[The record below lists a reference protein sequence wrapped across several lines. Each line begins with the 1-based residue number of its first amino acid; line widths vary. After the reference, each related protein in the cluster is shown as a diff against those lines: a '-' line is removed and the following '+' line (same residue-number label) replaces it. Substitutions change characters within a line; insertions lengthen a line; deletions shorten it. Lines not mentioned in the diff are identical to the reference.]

1 MINIKNKEM
10 QMQTTRRGFLAAGAA
25 LAAATGMRSEA
36 KAVSAGGK
44 RFYKGQF
51 HTHTY
56 WSDGSAFP
64 EQSIQFYRETGYH
77 FLGLSDH
84 NVYAEGRRV
93 KKVGKGK
100 GCIRQEIFDAYR
112 RDFPASAQ
120 FETAADGT
128 TEVVVQTYAKMREIF
143 EKPGEFLL
151 LDAVEGTTRVVD
163 ANGVD
168 NQVHMNYL
176 NVPGVPEFFRSCGT
190 KATVAQRIADSLKAV
205 EAMAKEK
212 ARESMFILNHPIWRW
227 YDVKPEDLIANPEVR
242 FFELCN
248 GGSPYRPGNGLPT
261 DGFATD
267 RFWDVVNAFRV
278 RKGQPL
284 LYGVGNDDTH
294 SYFGTPGHVPG
305 IHCLPYNAWSLVR
318 ADALTAEALIRAMKA
333 GDFAVCEGVQPEEFS
348 FDAVSGTL
356 SVSVAGK
363 KNLCRTIQFIV
374 TKRDFSEKPVKT
386 VSIEAPDAPEE
397 KRKIYARTINVYDTK
412 KIGCVAKIVSGGIG
426 EAVAASYTMKP
437 DDLYVRAR
445 IISPERPA
453 ASAFQHPKVQVAWTQ
468 PYLRA

>member
-1 MINIKNKEM
+1 
-10 QMQTTRRGFLAAGAA
+10 MQTTRRGFLAAGAA
-25 LAAATGMRSEA
+25 LAAAAGARSVA
-36 KAVSAGGK
+36 QAVPTGGK

-64 EQSIQFYRETGYH
+64 EQSIQFYRERGYN

-100 GCIRQEIFDAYR
+100 GRVNQDIFNAYR

-120 FETAADGT
+120 SETAADGT
-128 TEVVVQTYAKMREIF
+128 VEAVVQTYAKMREIF
-143 EKPGEFLL
+143 EKPGEFIL
-151 LDAVEGTTRVVD
+151 LDAVEATTRTYD
-163 ANGVD
+163 DDGVEH
-168 NQVHMNYL
+168 QVHMNYL
-176 NVPGVPEFFRSCGT
+176 NVPGVPEFLRTCGT
-190 KATVAQRIADSLKAV
+190 KATVAQRIGDTLKAV
-205 EAMAKEK
+205 EALAKEK
-212 ARESMFILNHPIWRW
+212 GRETMFILNHPIWRW
-227 YDVKPEDLIANPEVR
+227 YDVTPEDLVANPEVR

-248 GGSPYRPGNGLPT
+248 GGSPYAPGKGLPA

-278 RKGQPL
+278 RRGQPL

-294 SYFGTPGHVPG
+294 SYFGTVGHVPG

-318 ADALTAEALIRAMKA
+318 ADALTAEALIRAMNA
-333 GDFAVCEGVQPEEFS
+333 GDFAVCEGVQPEDFS
-348 FDAVSGTL
+348 FDPASGTL

-374 TKRDFSEKPVKT
+374 TKRDFSEKPVRT
-386 VSIEAPDAPEE
+386 VSIEPPDAPAD
-397 KRKIYARTINVYDTK
+397 KQKIYARKINVYDTK
-412 KIGCVAKIVSGGIG
+412 KIGCVAKAVSGGIG
-426 EAVAASYTMKP
+426 EGVKASYTMKP
-437 DDLYVRAR
+437 DDLYARAR
-445 IISPERPA
+445 ILSPERPPVT
-453 ASAFQHPKVQVAWTQ
+453 AFQHPKVHVAWTQ
-468 PYLRA
+468 PYLREAR

>member
-1 MINIKNKEM
+1 
-10 QMQTTRRGFLAAGAA
+10 MQTTRRGFLAAGAA

-212 ARESMFILNHPIWRW
+212 GRESMFILNHPIWRW
-227 YDVKPEDLIANPEVR
+227 YDVTPEDLVANPAVR

-348 FDAVSGTL
+348 FDAASGTL

>member
-205 EAMAKEK
+205 EAMAKERG
-212 ARESMFILNHPIWRW
+212 RESMFILNHPIWRW

-348 FDAVSGTL
+348 FDAASGTL

>member
-1 MINIKNKEM
+1 
-10 QMQTTRRGFLAAGAA
+10 MQTTRRGFLAAGAA
-25 LAAATGMRSEA
+25 LAAATGIRRTA
-36 KAVSAGGK
+36 QAAPAGGK

-64 EQSIQFYRETGYH
+64 EQAIRFYRETGYN

-84 NVYAEGRRV
+84 NVYADSRRV
-93 KKVGKGK
+93 KKVGNGK
-100 GCIRQEIFDAYR
+100 GLIRQEIFDAYR
-112 RDFPASAQ
+112 REFPASAQ

-151 LDAVEGTTRVVD
+151 LDAVEGTTRTFD
-163 ANGVD
+163 DDGVEH
-168 NQVHMNYL
+168 QVHMNYL
-176 NVPGVPEFFRSCGT
+176 NVPGVPEHFRNCGT
-190 KATVAQRIADSLKAV
+190 KATVAQRIGDSLKAV

-212 ARESMFILNHPIWRW
+212 GRETMFILNHPIWRW
-227 YDVKPEDLIANPEVR
+227 YDVRPEDLVANPEVR

-248 GGSPYRPGNGLPT
+248 GGSPYKPGKGLSA

-267 RFWDVVNAFRV
+267 RFWDVVNAFRA
-278 RKGQPL
+278 RNGQPL

-294 SYFGTPGHVPG
+294 AYFGTVGYVPG

-318 ADALTAEALIRAMKA
+318 ADALTAEALIRAMNA
-333 GDFAVCEGVQPEEFS
+333 GDFAVCEGVQPEEFA
-348 FDAVSGTL
+348 FDAASGTL

-397 KRKIYARTINVYDTK
+397 KRKIYARKINVYDTK
-412 KIGCVAKIVSGGIG
+412 KIGCVAKVVSGGIG
-426 EAVAASYTMKP
+426 EAVTASYTMKP

-453 ASAFQHPKVQVAWTQ
+453 ASAFQHPKVHVAWTQ

>member
-1 MINIKNKEM
+1 
-10 QMQTTRRGFLAAGAA
+10 MQTTRRGFLAAGAA
-25 LAAATGMRSEA
+25 LAASAGIRNEA
-36 KAVSAGGK
+36 QPVPAGGK

-64 EQSIQFYRETGYH
+64 EQAVRFYRETGYN

-84 NVYAEGRRV
+84 NVYADSHRV

-100 GCIRQEIFDAYR
+100 GYVRQEIFDAYR
-112 RDFPASAQ
+112 REFPASAQ
-120 FETAADGT
+120 CETAADGS

-151 LDAVEGTTRVVD
+151 LDAVEGTTRTYD
-163 ANGVD
+163 DDGVEH
-168 NQVHMNYL
+168 QVHMNYL
-176 NVPGVPEFFRSCGT
+176 NVPGVPEFFRGCGT
-190 KATVAQRIADSLKAV
+190 KASVAQRIADSLKSV
-205 EAMAKEK
+205 ETLAKEK
-212 ARESMFILNHPIWRW
+212 GREPMFILNHPIWRW
-227 YDVKPEDLIANPEVR
+227 YDVTPEDLVANPEVR
-242 FFELCN
+242 FFEVCN
-248 GGSPYRPGNGLPT
+248 GGSPYAPGKGLPS

-267 RFWDVVNAFRV
+267 RFWDVVNAFRA

-294 SYFGTPGHVPG
+294 AYFGTPGSVPG

-318 ADALTAEALIRAMKA
+318 AEALTADALILAMKA
-333 GDFAVCEGVQPEEFS
+333 GDFAACEGVQPEDFS
-348 FDAVSGTL
+348 FDATNGTL

-374 TKRDFSEKPVKT
+374 TKRDFSEKPVRT
-386 VSIEAPDAPEE
+386 VSIEPPDAPAD
-397 KRKIYARTINVYDTK
+397 KQKIYARKINVYDTK
-412 KIGCVAKIVSGGIG
+412 KIGCIAKAVSGGIG
-426 EAVAASYTMKP
+426 EAVSASYTMKP

-445 IISPERPA
+445 ILSPERPA
-453 ASAFQHPKVQVAWTQ
+453 ASAFQHPKVHVAWTQ

>member
-1 MINIKNKEM
+1 
-10 QMQTTRRGFLAAGAA
+10 MQTTRRGFLAAGAA
-25 LAAATGMRSEA
+25 LAAAAGARSVA
-36 KAVSAGGK
+36 QAAPTGGK

-64 EQSIQFYRETGYH
+64 EQAIQFYRETGYN

-100 GCIRQEIFDAYR
+100 GRVNQDIFNAYR
-112 RDFPASAQ
+112 RAFPQSAQ
-120 FETAADGT
+120 SETAADGT
-128 TEVVVQTYAKMREIF
+128 VEAVVQTYAKMREIF

-151 LDAVEGTTRVVD
+151 LDAVEATTRTYD
-163 ANGVD
+163 DDGVEH
-168 NQVHMNYL
+168 QVHMNYL
-176 NVPGVPEFFRSCGT
+176 NVPGVPEFLRTCGT
-190 KATVAQRIADSLKAV
+190 KASVAQRIGDTLKAV
-205 EAMAKEK
+205 EALAKEK
-212 ARESMFILNHPIWRW
+212 GRETMFILNHPIWRW
-227 YDVKPEDLIANPEVR
+227 YDVNPEDLVANPAVR

-248 GGSPYRPGNGLPT
+248 GGSPYAPGKGLPT

-267 RFWDVVNAFRV
+267 RFWDVVNAFRA
-278 RKGQPL
+278 RNGQPL

-294 SYFGTPGHVPG
+294 SYFGTVGHVPG

-318 ADALTAEALIRAMKA
+318 ADALTAEALIRAMNA
-333 GDFAVCEGVQPEEFS
+333 GDFAVCEGVQPEDFS
-348 FDAVSGTL
+348 FDPASGTL

-374 TKRDFSEKPVKT
+374 TKRDFSEKPVRT
-386 VSIEAPDAPEE
+386 VSIEPPDAPAD
-397 KRKIYARTINVYDTK
+397 KQKIYARKVNVYDTK
-412 KIGCVAKIVSGGIG
+412 KIGCVVKAVSGGIG
-426 EAVAASYTMKP
+426 EAVSASYTLAP

-468 PYLRA
+468 PYVRQRFQN

>member
-1 MINIKNKEM
+1 
-10 QMQTTRRGFLAAGAA
+10 MQTTRRGFLAAGAA
-25 LAAATGMRSEA
+25 LAAAAGIRREA
-36 KAVSAGGK
+36 QAVPAGGK

-64 EQSIQFYRETGYH
+64 EQSIQFYRETGYN

-84 NVYAEGRRV
+84 NVYADTRRV

-100 GCIRQEIFDAYR
+100 GYVRQEIFDAYC

-120 FETAADGT
+120 CEKTADGT
-128 TEVVVQTYAKMREIF
+128 MEVVVQTYAKMRELF

-151 LDAVEGTTRVVD
+151 LDAVEGTTRTYD
-163 ANGVD
+163 DDGVEH
-168 NQVHMNYL
+168 QVHMNYL
-176 NVPGVPEFFRSCGT
+176 NVPGVPEFFRGCGT
-190 KATVAQRIADSLKAV
+190 KASVAQRIGDSLKSV
-205 EAMAKEK
+205 EALAREK
-212 ARESMFILNHPIWRW
+212 GRESMFILNHPIWRW
-227 YDVKPEDLIANPEVR
+227 YDVTPEDLVANPDVR
-242 FFELCN
+242 FFEVCN
-248 GGSPYRPGNGLPT
+248 GGSPYAPGKGLPA

-267 RFWDVVNAFRV
+267 RFWDVVNAFRA
-278 RKGQPL
+278 RNGQPL

-318 ADALTAEALIRAMKA
+318 AEALTAEALIRAMKA
-333 GDFAVCEGVQPEEFS
+333 GDFAACEGVQPEDFS
-348 FDAVSGTL
+348 FDPVSGTL

-374 TKRDFSEKPVKT
+374 TKRDFSEKPVRT
-386 VSIEAPDAPEE
+386 VSIEPPDAPAE
-397 KRKIYARTINVYDTK
+397 KQKIYARKINVYDTK
-412 KIGCVAKIVSGGIG
+412 KIGCIAKIVSGGIG
-426 EAVAASYTMKP
+426 EAVSASYTMKP

-445 IISPERPA
+445 IVSPERPA
-453 ASAFQHPKVQVAWTQ
+453 ASAFQHPKVHVAWTQ